1 LKHRDS
7 KVDGIR
13 LIPWSEK
20 NIVVSKLGC
29 YTLNGMKRFLTSLL
43 IVLYLFLGNISN
55 QAKSFNILEHIS
67 SEHSADKNAS
77 DHHHDHEHT
86 KDENDSSG
94 EHSHTFELSSLN
106 TAWNFERTE
115 FESLKINFPTRE
127 LHAIAT
133 ESHLTQKNF
142 PLFIFRPPIS

>member
-1 LKHRDS
+1 MA
-7 KVDGIR
+7 R
-13 LIPWSEK
+13 LFAFLSLSVIIILGFASRELNTSELM
-20 NIVVSKLGC
+20 NH
-29 YTLNGMKRFLTSLL
+29 
-43 IVLYLFLGNISN
+43 LYE
-55 QAKSFNILEHIS
+55 EHAS
-67 SEHSADKNAS
+67 HSH

-86 KDENDSSG
+86 KDENDTSD